1 MDAMNTIQSGASP
14 LRFRPVCLLVLAFCG
29 FVASGAP
36 GADLETAR
44 QQFLSGQYSNCV
56 ALCAQAIA
64 DREYEEEWRSL
75 LAKSQ
80 FVLGQYP
87 EAGTTLSKAL
97 DRYTWSVPLRLLA
110 HEILPYSGDTNRA
123 AEVLAQVE
131 SMIASRTDWRFRD
144 AGSLLAI
151 GRAALLLGVDAR
163 KVQDNILEPARKA
176 NPDNRDVYLTLGELA
191 LDKHDFNLA
200 AKQFNIGLKKFP
212 DDPDLHFGL
221 ARAFESGNRKEMLD
235 HVNAVLEHNTNHVG
249 AMLLLVDHL
258 IAGEEYEAANKL
270 LVRVFTVNPWQ
281 PEAWAS
287 RAVLR
292 HLVSD
297 ADGEKAARDKAL
309 QFWRS
314 NPHVDFLIGKNLSQK
329 YRFAE
334 GAAAQRRALA
344 FDSNFVPAK
353 AQLAEDLLRLG
364 NEAEGWRLA
373 DEARKQDEYDVTI
386 FNLLTLKDKLAKFTT
401 LTNADIILRM
411 ATNEAPVYGEEVLAL
426 LSRCRATVAA
436 KYGATLS
443 GPTVVEIFPEQKDFG
458 VRTFGMPDNPGYLGV
473 CFGAV
478 ITANSPA
485 SQTSHAANWQAVLWH
500 EFTHVV
506 TLQMT
511 RNKMPRWLSEGISVF
526 EELQADP
533 TWGQRMTVRYREMI
547 LGDELTPISELSSAF
562 LAPKTPMHLQFAYY
576 ESELAV
582 EFIVKNF
589 GFDALKKILRD
600 LGQGIEINQ
609 AIATHTAPMDTLE
622 TDFATFARTRALA
635 LAPAL
640 DFEKPEPADLRSTNW
655 LAAHPTNFWAL
666 QRTTV
671 DAMRRKD
678 WAQARLP
685 LQKLTDLYPTQTG
698 EDSAYALLAR
708 VHREL
713 GDTNAERVALEKL
726 ASLDGEAVDA
736 FNRLANLG
744 TTAAD
749 WKLVRDNSRRSLAVN
764 PLVPQPYRSLAQ
776 SAEALGHDAEAVR
789 ANRVML
795 LLDPPNPAEVHY
807 RLARLLQ
814 KHRNPEARRQVL
826 QALEE
831 APRYRDALRLLRE
844 VQSGIPPTPLPD
856 QAPIAPL
863 PLK

>member
-1 MDAMNTIQSGASP
+1 
-14 LRFRPVCLLVLAFCG
+14 
-29 FVASGAP
+29 
-36 GADLETAR
+36 
-44 QQFLSGQYSNCV
+44 
-56 ALCAQAIA
+56 
-64 DREYEEEWRSL
+64 
-75 LAKSQ
+75 
-80 FVLGQYP
+80 
-87 EAGTTLSKAL
+87 
-97 DRYTWSVPLRLLA
+97 
-110 HEILPYSGDTNRA
+110 
-123 AEVLAQVE
+123 
-131 SMIASRTDWRFRD
+131 
-144 AGSLLAI
+144 
-151 GRAALLLGVDAR
+151 
-163 KVQDNILEPARKA
+163 
-176 NPDNRDVYLTLGELA
+176 
-191 LDKHDFNLA
+191 
-200 AKQFNIGLKKFP
+200 
-212 DDPDLHFGL
+212 
-221 ARAFESGNRKEMLD
+221 
-235 HVNAVLEHNTNHVG
+235 
-249 AMLLLVDHL
+249 MLLLVDHL

-364 NEAEGWRLA
+364 NEAEGWRLT
-373 DEARKQDEYDVTI
+373 DEVRKQDEYDVTI

-533 TWGQRMTVRYREMI
+533 TWGQRMTVR
-547 LGDELTPISELSSAF
+547 D
-562 LAPKTPMHLQFAYY
+562 
-576 ESELAV
+576 
-582 EFIVKNF
+582 
-589 GFDALKKILRD
+589 
-600 LGQGIEINQ
+600 
-609 AIATHTAPMDTLE
+609 
-622 TDFATFARTRALA
+622 
-635 LAPAL
+635 
-640 DFEKPEPADLRSTNW
+640 
-655 LAAHPTNFWAL
+655 
-666 QRTTV
+666 
-671 DAMRRKD
+671 RK
-678 WAQARLP
+678 
-685 LQKLTDLYPTQTG
+685 
-698 EDSAYALLAR
+698 S
-708 VHREL
+708 V
-713 GDTNAERVALEKL
+713 V
-726 ASLDGEAVDA
+726 
-736 FNRLANLG
+736 
-744 TTAAD
+744 
-749 WKLVRDNSRRSLAVN
+749 
-764 PLVPQPYRSLAQ
+764 
-776 SAEALGHDAEAVR
+776 
-789 ANRVML
+789 
-795 LLDPPNPAEVHY
+795 
-807 RLARLLQ
+807 
-814 KHRNPEARRQVL
+814 
-826 QALEE
+826 
-831 APRYRDALRLLRE
+831 
-844 VQSGIPPTPLPD
+844 
-856 QAPIAPL
+856 
-863 PLK
+863 

>member
-1 MDAMNTIQSGASP
+1 MDAMNTIRPGASRLHFP
-14 LRFRPVCLLVLAFCG
+14 PACLLLLAFCG
-29 FVASGAP
+29 VLAWSAR
-36 GADLETAR
+36 GADLGTAR
-44 QQFLSGQYSNCV
+44 QQFISGQYSNCAEV
-56 ALCAQAIA
+56 CTQAIA

-80 FVLGQYP
+80 FALGRYK
-87 EAGTTLSKAL
+87 EAGVTLSNAM
-97 DRYTWSVPLRLLA
+97 DRYSWSVPLRLLA
-110 HEILPYSGDTNRA
+110 HEVLPYSGDTNRA
-123 AEVLAQVE
+123 AEALQQIEAL
-131 SMIASRTDWRFRD
+131 IASRSDWRVRD
-144 AGSLLAI
+144 AASLLAI
-151 GRAALLLGVDAR
+151 GRGALLLGADAR

-176 NPDNRDVYLTLGELA
+176 NPDNREVYLTLGELA

-212 DDPDLHFGL
+212 DNPDLHFGL
-221 ARAFESGNRKEMLD
+221 ARAFQSGNRKEMLE
-235 HVNAVLEHNTNHVG
+235 HVAAVLEQNTNHVG

-258 IAGEEYEAANKL
+258 IAGEEYEAADKL
-270 LVRVFTVNPWQ
+270 LVRAFTVNPWS
-281 PEAWAS
+281 PEAWAN

-297 ADGEKAARDKAL
+297 ADGEKAARDNAL
-309 QFWRS
+309 RFWS
-314 NPHVDFLIGKNLSQK
+314 INPQVDYVIGKNLSQK

-344 FDSNFVPAK
+344 FDLNFVPAK
-353 AQLAEDLLRLG
+353 AQLAVDLLRLG
-364 NEAEGWRLA
+364 SESEGWRLA
-373 DEARKQDEYDVTI
+373 EETRKQDEYDVTM

-401 LTNADIILRM
+401 LTNADFILRM
-411 ATNEAPVYGEEVLAL
+411 STNEAPVYGEEVLAL
-426 LSRCRATVAA
+426 LSRARSNVVA
-436 KYGATLS
+436 KYAATLS

-526 EELQADP
+526 EELQANP

-609 AIATHTAPMDTLE
+609 AIATHTAPMEKLE
-622 TDFATFARTRALA
+622 TDFVAFARARAEA

-655 LAAHPTNFWAL
+655 LTAHPTNFWAL
-666 QRTTV
+666 QRTAI

-678 WAQARLP
+678 WASAQAP
-685 LQKLTDLYPTQTG
+685 LQKLTVLYPTQTG

-708 VHREL
+708 VQREQ
-713 GDTNAERVALEKL
+713 GDTNAERATLEKL

-736 FNRLANLG
+736 YNRLANLG
-744 TTAAD
+744 VSAAD
-749 WKLVRDNSRRSLAVN
+749 WKLVQDNSRRSLAIN
-764 PLVPQPYRSLAQ
+764 PLVSQPHRLLAQ
-776 SAEALGHDAEAVR
+776 SAEALGYDAEAVR
-789 ANRVML
+789 ANRVLL
-795 LLDPPNPAEVHY
+795 LLDPANPAEVHY
-807 RLARLLQ
+807 RLARLLH
-814 KHRNPEARRQVL
+814 KERSPEAKRQVL

-844 VQSGIPPTPLPD
+844 VQGETPPDKTPA
-856 QAPIAPL
+856 APVQ
-863 PLK
+863 LK